1 MTLREVLY
9 EEWSKT
15 PDAEAEDVAERVIGS
30 VRTRGELAA
39 LVFPAVRDQAVF
51 VRRGVIRREESAA
64 FSQPAGASPRASAEP
79 VDPTESRRTLL
90 ECATYVDHETG
101 YVMWGELTVDQHEA
115 RIDFL
120 ERKIWG
126 IARTADRHRLAVKL
140 LTDEGAACLN
150 DLPSI
155 PDEFW
160 EEA

>member
-30 VRTRGELAA
+30 VRTRAELAA

-51 VRRGVIRREESAA
+51 VRRGIVRGEESAA
-64 FSQPAGASPRASAEP
+64 FGHSRPDTQDTTAEP
-79 VDPTESRRTLL
+79 ADPTEARRTLL
-90 ECATYVDHETG
+90 ECATYVDHDTG
-101 YVMWGELTVDQHEA
+101 YVLWGELTVDQHEA

-140 LTDEGAACLN
+140 LTDAGVACLN